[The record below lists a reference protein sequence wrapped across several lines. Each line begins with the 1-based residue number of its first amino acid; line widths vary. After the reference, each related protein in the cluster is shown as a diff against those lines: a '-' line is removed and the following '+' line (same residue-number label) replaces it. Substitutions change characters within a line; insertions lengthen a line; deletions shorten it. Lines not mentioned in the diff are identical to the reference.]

1 MAFIS
6 YGFIDMKKN
15 YLLTPGPTPLPPEVL
30 EALSRPIIHH
40 RTDIF
45 RKIVAEAIDNLKYIF
60 QTKNDVFILA
70 SSGTG
75 AMEAS
80 VVNILSSADYAL
92 TVEGGK
98 FGQRWTEIC
107 KAYGIKWDVLE
118 VEWGKAVEPEAIQ
131 ERLEKNPKI
140 KAVFVTHCETS
151 TGVANDVKRIAEV
164 VVKTDAVLVV
174 DAISSLGV
182 MPIETDEWGVD
193 IVVAGSQKG
202 LMLPPGLAFV
212 SVSKKALKLNQ
223 EAKSPNY
230 YFSFKK
236 AKKAYD
242 SSDTPFTPAI
252 PLVIALN
259 EALNLLR
266 ADGLG
271 SLFAKYK
278 KMAQATRAAAS
289 ALGLNLLSG
298 NAASDAVTAIKV
310 PGNIDGAKLVK
321 VMRAEHGVWVAGGQ
335 AQLKD
340 KIIRIAHM
348 GYINKSDIL
357 TAISCLEKVL
367 DKMGYKFQLGA
378 GLKAAEDIFSK

>member
-1 MAFIS
+1 
-6 YGFIDMKKN
+6 MKKS

-30 EALSRPIIHH
+30 DALSRPIIHH
-40 RTDIF
+40 RTDVF
-45 RKIVAEAIDNLKYIF
+45 RKIIAEAIENLKYIL

-80 VVNILSSADYAL
+80 VVNVLSSADYAL
-92 TVEGGK
+92 TIEGGK

-107 KAYGIKWDVLE
+107 KAYGINCDVLE
-118 VEWGKAVEPEAIQ
+118 VEWGKAVEPEVIQ
-131 ERLEKNPKI
+131 ERLRKNPKI

-151 TGVANDVKRIAEV
+151 TGVVNDIEGIAEV
-164 VVKTDAVLVV
+164 VAKTDAVLIV
-174 DAISSLGV
+174 DAISSLGA
-182 MPIETDEWGVD
+182 MPIKTDKWGID

-212 SVSKKALKLNQ
+212 SVSKKALKMAQ
-223 EAKSPNY
+223 EAMSPNY

-236 AKKAYD
+236 AKKAFD

-266 ADGLG
+266 SDGLDN
-271 SLFAKYK
+271 LFAKYK
-278 KMAQATRAAAS
+278 KMACATRAAVF
-289 ALGLNLLSG
+289 ALGLKLLSPD
-298 NAASDAVTAIKV
+298 AASDAVTAIKL
-310 PGNIDGAKLVK
+310 PQNIDGAKLVK
-321 VMRAEHGVWVAGGQ
+321 VMRTEHGVWVAGGQ
-335 AQLKD
+335 AELKG

-348 GYINKSDIL
+348 GYIKESDIL
-357 TAISCLEKVL
+357 IAISSLEKVL
-367 DKMGYKFQLGA
+367 DSMGYKFQVGA